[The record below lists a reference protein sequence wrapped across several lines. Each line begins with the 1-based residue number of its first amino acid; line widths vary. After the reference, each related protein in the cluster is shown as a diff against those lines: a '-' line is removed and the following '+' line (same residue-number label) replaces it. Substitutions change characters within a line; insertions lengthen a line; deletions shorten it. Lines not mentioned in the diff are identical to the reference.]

1 MKRKGVEVYFV
12 IYLATIISFFAIEG
26 EVRNYKDRQK
36 DIIDVISREKIEQ
49 LVNIGRVEPVNDT
62 DSLTLNVKL
71 VGYYNPETLEG
82 VVRFDPLQTDDS
94 LVYLSHTFPLTLMN
108 SDNLGWYSARIPKA
122 VFGEFGAIPYNV
134 TAEIEVSPA
143 FNEKVRHQWL
153 ADYKDEKVVNKLIET
168 IDRVGHI
175 SLVKSLPNA
184 IVPSGGG
191 NLSPFTLQSAKT
203 QYSALAGLGWEVQI
217 FVGGVN
223 SKDDFHVE
231 IVEGANLVQNE
242 NIAVPEMKISGQ
254 ARKNGRITLIGT
266 RASDHEQDTV
276 AFDIQVRPP
285 IWVRTPTVREVYIG
299 EQYTFDG
306 SLLDIPSESMQVKV
320 MGSGIV
326 EPERL
331 IPGARAMMST
341 FEIEGDLLFQ
351 VLVNGVEIPGMTHSV
366 IIKTPPPP
374 DIKLLSREPANSNN
388 LVFELV
394 TYGNINEVISFQQ
407 RGGIIRNQQLTD
419 PDIRGNKKYYR
430 WLVELE
436 KPFKENE
443 TFQEISFKV
452 WDKYEQFSEHRK
464 QYQYND

>member
-26 EVRNYKDRQK
+26 EVKNYKERQK
-36 DIIDVISREKIEQ
+36 DIIEVISREKIEQ
-49 LVNIGRVEPVNDT
+49 LVNIDRVEPVNDI

-71 VGYYNPETLEG
+71 VGYYNPESLEG
-82 VVRFDPLQTDDS
+82 VVRFDPVLVDDS
-94 LVYLSHTFPLTLMN
+94 VVYESHTFPLILMTSGN
-108 SDNLGWYSARIPKA
+108 VGWYSARIPKV
-122 VFGEFGAIPYNV
+122 VFGEFGTIPYNV
-134 TAEIEVSPA
+134 TAEIQVSPA
-143 FNEKVRHQWL
+143 FNEEVRQRWL
-153 ADYKDEKVVNKLIET
+153 ADYKDEKVVKKLIET

-191 NLSPFTLQSAKT
+191 NLSAFTLQSAKT
-203 QYSALAGLGWEVQI
+203 QYSALVGLQWEVQI

-223 SKDDFHVE
+223 SKDDFHIE
-231 IVEGANLVQNE
+231 IVEGATLVQNE
-242 NIAVPEMKISGQ
+242 NLAVPEMKISGQ
-254 ARKNGRITLIGT
+254 AKTNGQIVVIGT
-266 RASDHEQDTV
+266 RVSDNEQDTV
-276 AFDIQVRPP
+276 AFNIQVRPP
-285 IWVRTPTVREVYIG
+285 IWVRTPTTREVYIG

-306 SLLDIPSESMQVKV
+306 SLLDIPSENMQVKV
-320 MGSGIV
+320 TGSGI
-326 EPERL
+326 EEQERL
-331 IPGARAMMST
+331 IPGSRAMMPT
-341 FEIEGDLLFQ
+341 FENVGDLFFQ
-351 VLVNGVEIPGMTHSV
+351 VLVNGVEIPNMNHSV

-374 DIKLLSREPANSNN
+374 DIKLISREPAGSNN

-394 TYGNINEVISFQQ
+394 TYGQINEVISFQQ

-464 QYQYND
+464 QYQYNF

>member
-12 IYLATIISFFAIEG
+12 IYLETIISFFAIEG
-26 EVRNYKDRQK
+26 EVKNYKERQK
-36 DIIDVISREKIEQ
+36 DIIEVISREKIEQ
-49 LVNIGRVEPVNDT
+49 LVNIDRVEPVNDI

-71 VGYYNPETLEG
+71 IGYYNPETLEG
-82 VVRFDPLQTDDS
+82 VVRFDPVLLDDS
-94 LVYLSHTFPLTLMN
+94 VVYESHTFPLILMTSGN
-108 SDNLGWYSARIPKA
+108 VGWYSARIPKA

-134 TAEIEVSPA
+134 TAEIKVSPA
-143 FNEKVRHQWL
+143 FNEKVRQRWL
-153 ADYKDEKVVNKLIET
+153 ADYKDEKVVKKLIET

-191 NLSPFTLQSAKT
+191 NLSPFTLQSAKA
-203 QYSALAGLGWEVQI
+203 QYSALVGLDWEVQI

-223 SKDDFHVE
+223 SRDDFHIE
-231 IVEGANLVQNE
+231 IVEGAALVQNE
-242 NIAVPEMKISGQ
+242 TITVPEMKISGQ
-254 ARKNGRITLIGT
+254 AKNNGRIVVIGT
-266 RASDHEQDTV
+266 RASDNEQDTV
-276 AFDIQVRPP
+276 AFDIKVRPP
-285 IWVRTPTVREVYIG
+285 IWVKTPTSREVYVG

-306 SLLDIPSESMQVKV
+306 SLLDIPSENMQVKITGTGV
-320 MGSGIV
+320 NDQ
-326 EPERL
+326 ERL
-331 IPGARAMMST
+331 VPGARAMMPT
-341 FEIEGDLLFQ
+341 FEKEGELLFQ
-351 VLVNGVEIPGMTHSV
+351 VMVNSVEIPGMNHAV

-374 DIKLLSREPANSNN
+374 EIKLLSREPSGSNN
-388 LVFELV
+388 LIFELI
-394 TYGNINEVISFQQ
+394 TYGQINEVISFQQ

-464 QYQYND
+464 QYQYNF